1 VRVEAGVGRGAMRDV
16 SAETS
21 AAQNRPA
28 IRARGVFEAF
38 RTARR
43 PLPLSELAQRTGIPV
58 STCHGVMRAL
68 ASHGWLHYVNARDA
82 YPMPRLRD
90 TADEI
95 RANDP
100 VVRRLE
106 PALAALRDETD
117 ETDETVV
124 VGARQGG
131 SVTCLPVLEGRQA
144 IRYSARAGERKP
156 LHSSSIGK
164 ALLGELAPDALDA
177 WLREQP
183 LERITANTITSAK
196 RLRAD
201 LDAGRQRGWFAT
213 RGENVADVMA
223 VSAALRGFGAPLGV
237 AVAGPV
243 HRMQGREAA
252 TAKRL
257 VACLRRLEGG
267 EAG

>member
-1 VRVEAGVGRGAMRDV
+1 MSTDA
-16 SAETS
+16 
-21 AAQNRPA
+21 AAQNRSA
-28 IRARGVFEAF
+28 MRALEVFEAF

-68 ASHGWLHYVNARDA
+68 ESHGWLYYVNARDA
-82 YPMPRLRD
+82 YPTRRLWD

-95 RANDP
+95 RAHDP

-117 ETDETVV
+117 ETVV

-131 SVTCLPVLEGRQA
+131 SVTYLLVLEGRQA

-164 ALLGELAPDALDA
+164 ALLGELAPDTLDA
-177 WLREQP
+177 WLREHA

-267 EAG
+267 EGG

>member
-1 VRVEAGVGRGAMRDV
+1 MSTDAV
-16 SAETS
+16 
-21 AAQNRPA
+21 AQNRSA
-28 IRARGVFEAF
+28 MRALEVFEAF

-68 ASHGWLHYVNARDA
+68 ESHGWLYYVNARDA
-82 YPMPRLRD
+82 YPTRRLWE

-117 ETDETVV
+117 ETVV

-131 SVTCLPVLEGRQA
+131 SVTYLLVLEGRQA

-177 WLREQP
+177 WLREHA

-267 EAG
+267 DGG

>member
-1 VRVEAGVGRGAMRDV
+1 M
-16 SAETS
+16 SAEATPGRS
-21 AAQNRPA
+21 AL
-28 IRARGVFEAF
+28 RALEVLEAF
-38 RTARR
+38 RVARR
-43 PLPLSELAQRTGIPV
+43 PLPLSELAQLTGIPV

-68 ASHGWLHYVNARDA
+68 EQQGWLYYVSARDA
-82 YPMPRLRD
+82 YPTRRLWE

-117 ETDETVV
+117 ETVV

-131 SVTCLPVLEGRQA
+131 SVTYLLVLEGRQA

-164 ALLGELAPDALDA
+164 ALLGEMAPDALDD
-177 WLREQP
+177 WLESHP
-183 LERITANTITSAK
+183 LERITANTITSAR
-196 RLRAD
+196 RLKAD
-201 LDAGRQRGWFAT
+201 LDAGRQRGWYAT

-237 AVAGPV
+237 AIAGPV

-252 TAKRL
+252 TARRL

-267 EAG
+267 QGG

>member
-1 VRVEAGVGRGAMRDV
+1 MSTDATPSR
-16 SAETS
+16 SAL
-21 AAQNRPA
+21 
-28 IRARGVFEAF
+28 RALEVFDAF
-38 RTARR
+38 RAARR
-43 PLPLSELAQRTGIPV
+43 PLPLSELAQLTGIPV

-68 ASHGWLHYVNARDA
+68 EQQGWLYYVTARDA
-82 YPMPRLRD
+82 YPTRRLWE

-117 ETDETVV
+117 ETVV

-131 SVTCLPVLEGRQA
+131 SVTYLLVLEGRQP

-164 ALLGELAPDALDA
+164 ALLGELGADALDD
-177 WLREQP
+177 WLRRHP
-183 LERITANTITSAK
+183 LERITANTITSAR
-196 RLRAD
+196 RLKAD
-201 LDAGRQRGWFAT
+201 LDAGRERGWYAT

-237 AVAGPV
+237 AIAGPV
-243 HRMQGREAA
+243 HRMQGRETA
-252 TAKRL
+252 TARRL
-257 VACLRRLEGG
+257 LGCLRRLEGG
-267 EAG
+267 PNA

>member
-1 VRVEAGVGRGAMRDV
+1 MSTDA
-16 SAETS
+16 
-21 AAQNRPA
+21 AAQNRSA
-28 IRARGVFEAF
+28 MRALEVFEAF

-68 ASHGWLHYVNARDA
+68 ESHGWLYYVNARDA
-82 YPMPRLRD
+82 YPTRRLWD

-95 RANDP
+95 RAHDP

-117 ETDETVV
+117 ETVV

-131 SVTCLPVLEGRQA
+131 AVTYLLVLEGRQA

-164 ALLGELAPDALDA
+164 ALLGELAPDTLDA
-177 WLREQP
+177 WLREHA

-201 LDAGRQRGWFAT
+201 LDSGRQRGWFAT

-267 EAG
+267 EGG

>member
-1 VRVEAGVGRGAMRDV
+1 MSTDA
-16 SAETS
+16 
-21 AAQNRPA
+21 AAQNRSA
-28 IRARGVFEAF
+28 MRALEVFEAF

-68 ASHGWLHYVNARDA
+68 ESHGWLYYVNARDA
-82 YPMPRLRD
+82 YPTRRLWD

-95 RANDP
+95 RAHDP

-117 ETDETVV
+117 ETVV

-131 SVTCLPVLEGRQA
+131 SVTYLLVLEGRQA
-144 IRYSARAGERKP
+144 IRYSARAGESKP

-164 ALLGELAPDALDA
+164 ALLGELAPDTLDA
-177 WLREQP
+177 WLREHA

-201 LDAGRQRGWFAT
+201 LDSGRQRGWFAT

-267 EAG
+267 EGG

>member
-1 VRVEAGVGRGAMRDV
+1 MNADA
-16 SAETS
+16 
-21 AAQNRPA
+21 AAQNRSA
-28 IRARGVFEAF
+28 MRALEVFEAF

-68 ASHGWLHYVNARDA
+68 ESHGWLYYVNARDA
-82 YPMPRLRD
+82 YPTRRLWD

-117 ETDETVV
+117 ETVV

-131 SVTCLPVLEGRQA
+131 SVTYLLVLEGRQA

-164 ALLGELAPDALDA
+164 ALLGELAPDALDT
-177 WLREQP
+177 WLREHS

-201 LDAGRQRGWFAT
+201 LDAGRRRGWFAT

-252 TAKRL
+252 AAKRL

-267 EAG
+267 EGG

>member
-1 VRVEAGVGRGAMRDV
+1 M
-16 SAETS
+16 SADANPSRS
-21 AAQNRPA
+21 AL
-28 IRARGVFEAF
+28 RALDLFEAF
-38 RTARR
+38 RAAGR
-43 PLPLSELAQRTGIPV
+43 PLPLSELAQITGIPV

-68 ASHGWLHYVNARDA
+68 EQQGWLYYVSAREA
-82 YPMPRLRD
+82 YPTRRLWE
-90 TADEI
+90 AAEEI

-106 PALAALRDETD
+106 PALSALRD

-131 SVTCLPVLEGRQA
+131 SVTYLLVLEGRQA

-164 ALLGELAPDALDA
+164 ALLGGLTPPALDA
-177 WLREQP
+177 WLGEHP
-183 LERITANTITSAK
+183 LERITANTITSAR
-196 RLRAD
+196 RLRAE
-201 LDAGRQRGWFAT
+201 LEAGRRRGWYAT

-223 VSAALRGFGAPLGV
+223 VSAPLRGFGAPLGV
-237 AVAGPV
+237 AIAGPV

-252 TAKRL
+252 TARRL
-257 VACLRRLEGG
+257 LACLRRLEGG
-267 EAG
+267 PGG

>member
-1 VRVEAGVGRGAMRDV
+1 MSTDA
-16 SAETS
+16 
-21 AAQNRPA
+21 AAQNRSA
-28 IRARGVFEAF
+28 MRALEVFEAF

-68 ASHGWLHYVNARDA
+68 ESHGWLYYVNARGA
-82 YPMPRLRD
+82 YPTRRLWD

-95 RANDP
+95 RAHDP

-117 ETDETVV
+117 ETVV

-131 SVTCLPVLEGRQA
+131 SVTYLLVLEGRQA

-164 ALLGELAPDALDA
+164 ALLGELAPDTLDA
-177 WLREQP
+177 WLREHA

-267 EAG
+267 EGG

>member
-1 VRVEAGVGRGAMRDV
+1 MSTDA
-16 SAETS
+16 
-21 AAQNRPA
+21 AAQNRSA
-28 IRARGVFEAF
+28 MRALEVFEAF

-68 ASHGWLHYVNARDA
+68 ESHGWLYYVNARDA
-82 YPMPRLRD
+82 YPTRRLWD

-95 RANDP
+95 RAHDP
-100 VVRRLE
+100 VVRRFE
-106 PALAALRDETD
+106 PALAALRD

-131 SVTCLPVLEGRQA
+131 SVTYLLVLEGRQA
-144 IRYSARAGERKP
+144 IRYSARAGESKP

-164 ALLGELAPDALDA
+164 ALLGELAPDTLDA
-177 WLREQP
+177 WLREHA

-201 LDAGRQRGWFAT
+201 LDSGRQRGWFAT

-267 EAG
+267 EGG

>member
-1 VRVEAGVGRGAMRDV
+1 M
-16 SAETS
+16 
-21 AAQNRPA
+21 
-28 IRARGVFEAF
+28 
-38 RTARR
+38 
-43 PLPLSELAQRTGIPV
+43 
-58 STCHGVMRAL
+58 
-68 ASHGWLHYVNARDA
+68 NARDA
-82 YPMPRLRD
+82 YPTRRLWEA
-90 TADEI
+90 ADEI
-95 RANDP
+95 RAHDP

-106 PALAALRDETD
+106 PALGALRD

-131 SVTCLPVLEGRQA
+131 STTYLLVLEGRQA

-177 WLREQP
+177 WLRAHP
-183 LERITANTITSAK
+183 LERITANTITSVR
-196 RLRAD
+196 RLKDD
-201 LDAGRQRGWFAT
+201 LDAGRRRGWFAT

-223 VSAALRGFGAPLGV
+223 VSAPLRGFGAALGV

-257 VACLRRLEGG
+257 VACLRGLEGR

>member
-1 VRVEAGVGRGAMRDV
+1 MR
-16 SAETS
+16 ALE
-21 AAQNRPA
+21 
-28 IRARGVFEAF
+28 VFEAF

-68 ASHGWLHYVNARDA
+68 ESHGWLYYVNARDA
-82 YPMPRLRD
+82 YPTRRLWD

-95 RANDP
+95 RAHDP

-117 ETDETVV
+117 ETVV

-131 SVTCLPVLEGRQA
+131 SVTYLLVLEGRQA

-164 ALLGELAPDALDA
+164 ALLGELAPDTLDA
-177 WLREQP
+177 WLREHA

-267 EAG
+267 EGG

>member
-1 VRVEAGVGRGAMRDV
+1 MSSDA
-16 SAETS
+16 
-21 AAQNRPA
+21 AAQNRSA
-28 IRARGVFEAF
+28 MRALEVFEAF

-68 ASHGWLHYVNARDA
+68 ETHGWLYYVNARDA
-82 YPMPRLRD
+82 YPTRRLWD

-95 RANDP
+95 RAHDP

-117 ETDETVV
+117 ETVV

-131 SVTCLPVLEGRQA
+131 SVTYLLVLEGRQA

-164 ALLGELAPDALDA
+164 ALLGELAPDTLDA
-177 WLREQP
+177 WLREHP

-201 LDAGRQRGWFAT
+201 LDAGRRRGWFAT
-213 RGENVADVMA
+213 CGENVADVMA

-257 VACLRRLEGG
+257 LACLRRLEVGEGG
-267 EAG
+267 